1 MTRRD
6 RTVLRISIRRR
17 NLAKVAVLL
26 LGGSVALTACGP
38 VQLGS
43 AAIVGGQ
50 RITLSTLATEVSNL
64 NQAYQAEEGKGKV
77 QLAFAASQT
86 PQEVLA
92 WLIVFRVGDEL
103 ARDQGVTVNPTQV
116 QDAMNSLSAEIRQST
131 GSTLQAEAVSH
142 GVPPNL
148 IPTQFATYEA
158 IQTVL
163 TSKLAQGNTSTEA
176 QQVVEEELGRDQC
189 VAAKNLNIKISPQ
202 FGRLNYSE
210 FTIVPVANTLS
221 APGGANKPATGSFT
235 PPC

>member
-6 RTVLRISIRRR
+6 RTVLRTSIRRR
-17 NLAKVAVLL
+17 HLAKLAVVL
-26 LGGSVALTACGP
+26 LGGCITLTACGP

-64 NQAYQAEEGKGKV
+64 NQAYASEKHKVALGFSANQA
-77 QLAFAASQT
+77 

-103 ARDQGVTVNPTQV
+103 GHDLGINLSPAQV
-116 QDAMNSLSAEIRQST
+116 QTSLDSLSSEIKQST
-131 GSTLQAEAVSH
+131 GSSLEAEAVAH

-148 IPTQFATYEA
+148 ISTQFASYEA
-158 IQTVL
+158 IQTAL
-163 TSKLAQGNTSTEA
+163 TTKLSQGQTSTSA
-176 QQVVEEELGRDQC
+176 QQQVETELGRYQC
-189 VAAKNLNIKISPQ
+189 LAAKNLNIKISPQ
-202 FGRLNYSE
+202 FGRLNYTE

-221 APGGANKPATGSFT
+221 APGGTVKAASGSFT

>member
-6 RTVLRISIRRR
+6 RTVLRTSIRRR
-17 NLAKVAVLL
+17 HLAKLAVVL
-26 LGGSVALTACGP
+26 LGGCITLTACGP

-50 RITLSTLATEVSNL
+50 RITLSTLATEVSEL
-64 NQAYQAEEGKGKV
+64 NQAYLAEKPKV
-77 QLAFAASQT
+77 QLGFPASQA

-103 ARDQGVTVNPTQV
+103 GHVLGINLSPAQV
-116 QDAMNSLSAEIRQST
+116 QTSLASLSSEIKQST
-131 GSTLQAEAVSH
+131 GSSLQSEAVAH

-148 IPTQFATYEA
+148 ISTQFATYEA
-158 IQTVL
+158 IQTAL
-163 TSKLAQGNTSTEA
+163 TTKLSQGQTSTSA
-176 QQVVEEELGRDQC
+176 QQQVEAELGRYQC
-189 VAAKNLNIKISPQ
+189 LAAKTLNIKISPQ
-202 FGRLNYSE
+202 FGRLNYSQ

-221 APGGANKPATGSFT
+221 APGGTVKTTSGQFT

>member
-6 RTVLRISIRRR
+6 RTVLRTSIRRR
-17 NLAKVAVLL
+17 HAAKLAVVL
-26 LGGSVALTACGP
+26 LGGCVALTACGP
-38 VQLGS
+38 VQLGA

-50 RITLSTLATEVSNL
+50 RITTSTLTTEVADL
-64 NQAYQAEEGKGKV
+64 NQAYQAEPKKV
-77 QLAFAASQT
+77 QLGFPAAQA

-103 ARDQGVTVNPTQV
+103 AKSQGISLTAAQV
-116 QDAMNSLSAEIRQST
+116 QTSLNALASEIQKST
-131 GSTLQAEAVSH
+131 GSSLKAEAVAH

-148 IPTQFATYEA
+148 INTQFATYEA
-158 IQTVL
+158 VQTAL
-163 TSKLAQGNTSTEA
+163 TTKLAQGNTSTTA
-176 QQVVEEELGRDQC
+176 QQMVEEELGRDQC

-221 APGGANKPATGSFT
+221 APGGKQKSTSGSFT

>member
-6 RTVLRISIRRR
+6 RTVLRTSIRHRHAAK
-17 NLAKVAVLL
+17 LAVVL
-26 LGGSVALTACGP
+26 LGGCIALTACGP
-38 VQLGS
+38 VQLGA

-50 RITLSTLATEVSNL
+50 RISTSTLTTEVADL
-64 NQAYQAEEGKGKV
+64 NQAYQAEHKKV
-77 QLAFAASQT
+77 QLSFSAAQA

-103 ARDQGVTVNPTQV
+103 AKNQGISLTTAQV
-116 QDAMNSLSAEIRQST
+116 QASLNTLASEIQKST
-131 GSTLQAEAVSH
+131 GSPLKAEAVAH

-148 IPTQFATYEA
+148 INTQFATYEA
-158 IQTVL
+158 VQTAL
-163 TSKLAQGNTSTEA
+163 TTKLAQGNTSTTA
-176 QQVVEEELGRDQC
+176 QQMAEEKLGRDQC

-202 FGRLNYSE
+202 FGRLNYGQ

-221 APGGANKPATGSFT
+221 APGGKKTSTSGSFT